1 MKIVNNVKTYDLSNV
16 DDVRKLCNNA
26 ICKAYELKYEI
37 ERVLT
42 KFEVNHDIESCTET
56 LEKLYA
62 EKRVAD
68 DDASKYSF
76 MYDCMILSN

>member
-16 DDVRKLCNNA
+16 DDVREICNNA

-42 KFEVNHDIESCTET
+42 KFEVNHDITLCTET
-56 LEKLYA
+56 LEKLFA
-62 EKRVAD
+62 EKRKAD
-68 DDASKYSF
+68 ADVNKYSF
-76 MYDCMILSN
+76 MYDCMTLSN